1 VDRQFKD
8 LRLHQLDRSLAA
20 FSNAR
25 QEARPMH
32 GWLRA
37 IRESLGL
44 SMVDVARKLARTKP
58 LIQQFEDAEKDDRIT
73 LGSLRRVADA
83 LGCTLVYAIVPKTG
97 TLTDLAGQ
105 SLRDQVAS
113 DVHAVE
119 RTMALEDQAVGEV
132 EQLVKEETE
141 RRQRR

>member
-8 LRLHQLDRSLAA
+8 LRRHQLDRSLAA

-25 QEARPMH
+25 QENRPKH

-37 IRESLGL
+37 IRQSLGL
-44 SMVDVARKLARTKP
+44 SMEDVARKLAGTKS
-58 LIQQFEDAEKDDRIT
+58 LIQQFEDAEKDNRIT

-97 TLTDLAGQ
+97 TLTELAEQ
-105 SLRDQVAS
+105 SVRDQVVS

-119 RTMALEDQAVGEV
+119 RTMALEDQAVGNV
-132 EQLVKEETE
+132 EQLVQEETK
-141 RRQRR
+141 RRQKQ